1 VSVAP
6 SEALHL
12 LLVEDD
18 EVDRMA
24 VRRVLRQA
32 SVVAKVEE
40 VVDFS
45 SAREALLRSKADC
58 ILLDFHLPGG
68 DGLELMQSA
77 AAAGMEAPII
87 VLTGQGDE
95 TLAVEL
101 MKAGAVDYLPKRM
114 LTSERLS
121 QSIRQAIRVSQAERR
136 AKQASRLRDD
146 TLAIVSHDLRNPLGV
161 VEISAGLLRKAVEGT
176 PNAVLVQRIDRAVK
190 RMSRLI
196 DDLLCASRID
206 SGSLAIQ
213 PERVGAATLV
223 AEAVELFAPLAEARR
238 CKLIAEQ
245 VDGSVQVLADRERM
259 NQVFSNVLG
268 NALKYVSEETGRIR
282 ISFEKESEKAR
293 FSIHDNGSGIDAASL
308 PHLFER
314 GWKVHQAE
322 RDGAGLGLYIAKGIV
337 EAHCGAI
344 TVESTPGTGTTVRF
358 WLPVAP

>member
-1 VSVAP
+1 MSPPAQ
-6 SEALHL
+6 EALSL

-32 SVVAKVEE
+32 GVPAKVDEA
-40 VVDFS
+40 VDFS
-45 SAREALLRSKADC
+45 SAREALKQSRADC

-68 DGLELMQSA
+68 DGLELIQ
-77 AAAGMEAPII
+77 AAAGAGHDTPII

-114 LTSERLS
+114 LTPERLS

-161 VEISAGLLRKAVEGT
+161 VEISAGLLRKEVEGT

-196 DDLLCASRID
+196 EDLLCASRID
-206 SGSLAIQ
+206 SGSLAIH
-213 PERVGAATLV
+213 PDKVGAATLV
-223 AEAVELFAPLAEARR
+223 AEALELVAPLAEARHCQLVADR
-238 CKLIAEQ
+238 IDA
-245 VDGSVQVLADRERM
+245 SVRVLADRERM

-268 NALKYVSEETGRIR
+268 NALKYVPEDQGRIG
-282 ISFEKESEKAR
+282 IGFEREGEKAQFFVR
-293 FSIHDNGSGIDAASL
+293 DNGPGIDAESL

-322 RDGAGLGLYIAKGIV
+322 RDGAGLGLYIAKGIM
-337 EAHCGAI
+337 EAHRGAI
-344 TVESTPGTGTTVRF
+344 AVESSPGAGTTVRF
-358 WLPVAP
+358 WLPVAA